1 MLDSNYQQDQ
11 KYLNLAINLAK
22 KSLHKCSPNPRVGC
36 VIVKNNVIL
45 STAITAINGRP
56 HSEIIAIEKV
66 KDKSLLIDASIYL
79 TLEPCCFY
87 HGKKS
92 AGCVDQ
98 IIAHK
103 FKKVVIANIDCNP
116 NINGRSVEIL
126 RKSGVEVVIIESAE
140 GKKLHQD
147 FFKIQKYALPY
158 VTLKIASS
166 LDGKIATRNFS
177 SQWITNE
184 QSRKYSHLLRAQS
197 DAILIGANTLR
208 HDNPSLTCRIKGL
221 EEYSPQ
227 KIIVSSSLDF
237 NKNYKIFDD
246 CSNVI
251 IITGESNLNHPAL
264 ENFAGKVVFVKKSS
278 TDNQNID
285 LRSALRLLLELG
297 INTIL
302 VEGGSKIIAQLI
314 QDNLVDKII
323 WAKSQ
328 IIIGN
333 DGIPAIAELGIDDI
347 KNAINNFELQEVI
360 RFEDNLIEILQKI

>member
-1 MLDSNYQQDQ
+1 
-11 KYLNLAINLAK
+11 
-22 KSLHKCSPNPRVGC
+22 
-36 VIVKNNVIL
+36 
-45 STAITAINGRP
+45 
-56 HSEIIAIEKV
+56 
-66 KDKSLLIDASIYL
+66 
-79 TLEPCCFY
+79 
-87 HGKKS
+87 
-92 AGCVDQ
+92 
-98 IIAHK
+98 
-103 FKKVVIANIDCNP
+103 
-116 NINGRSVEIL
+116 
-126 RKSGVEVVIIESAE
+126 
-140 GKKLHQD
+140 
-147 FFKIQKYALPY
+147 
-158 VTLKIASS
+158 
-166 LDGKIATRNFS
+166 
-177 SQWITNE
+177 
-184 QSRKYSHLLRAQS
+184 LLRAQS

-246 CSNVI
+246 CANVI
-251 IITGESNLNHPAL
+251 IITDESNLNHPAL

-297 INTIL
+297 INSIL

-314 QDNLVDKII
+314 KDNLVDKII

-347 KNAINNFELQEVI
+347 KNAINNFELQEII